1 MSARVHLIV
10 GLSGRALAQMAERA
24 AVPAVTIDAFADD
37 DTAAASLDVQRAP
50 MTPDFRFEPEALI
63 ASVKTLARH
72 FGATAAVL
80 GSGFESAPELID
92 AIDRVARVAGN
103 RTATV
108 RMLKDPH
115 SLARL
120 LARLGIPHP
129 ETRTDLP
136 EDRSGW
142 LVKRRGRAGGW
153 HVRRAEEATGLA
165 GDEYVQRRVDG
176 ELVSIVFLADGK
188 QARVV
193 GANRFW
199 TGVRGTPLDV
209 AAAPALSHSAS
220 ESPYTF
226 SGAVNVAPDSVAQ
239 LDDMRDAIAA
249 LVRASGLVGLNGID
263 CIVSRDGW
271 WLLEVNPRPTS
282 TVELHDR
289 GWPGGLF
296 GAHLQACAGSLGEG
310 RATPPNTR
318 AGLQVVYAGGARR
331 VPQHLA
337 WPEWVTD
344 RPRASAVIAA
354 GDPLCTV
361 HALAHD
367 EASVRRKLSDRAE
380 QVCRLLAPLAA

>member
-10 GLSGRALAQMAERA
+10 ALSARALAQMAERS
-24 AVPAVTIDAFADD
+24 AVPAVTLDAFADD
-37 DTAAASLDVQRAP
+37 DTAAAALDAQRAA
-50 MTPDFRFEPEALI
+50 MTADLRFEPDALL

-72 FGATAAVL
+72 YGATGAVL
-80 GSGFESAPELID
+80 GSGFESSPELID

-115 SLARL
+115 ALARL
-120 LARLGIPHP
+120 LGRLGIPHP

-136 EDRSGW
+136 EDRGGW

-165 GDEYVQRRVDG
+165 GDEYVQREVDG
-176 ELVSIVFLADGK
+176 ELVSLVFLADGK
-188 QARVV
+188 HARVV

-199 TGVRGTPLDV
+199 TGVRGAASGAPGASGTV
-209 AAAPALSHSAS
+209 AEA
-220 ESPYTF
+220 PYTF
-226 SGAVNVAPDSVAQ
+226 SGAVTVAPASVAH
-239 LDDMRDAIAA
+239 LDEMRDALSA

-263 CIVSRDGW
+263 CIVAPSGW
-271 WLLEVNPRPTS
+271 WLIEVNPRPTS
-282 TVELHDR
+282 TAELHDR

-296 GAHLQACAGSLGEG
+296 AAHLQACAGGLSDARPTL
-310 RATPPNTR
+310 PNTR
-318 AGLQVVYAGGARR
+318 AGLQVVYAGGAVR

-344 RPRASAVIAA
+344 RPRAGAAIAA

-367 EASVRRKLSDRAE
+367 EAAVRRKLTERAE

>member
-10 GLSGRALAQMAERA
+10 GLSVRALAQMAERS
-24 AVPAVTIDAFADD
+24 AVPAVTLDAFADE
-37 DTAAASLDVQRAP
+37 DTVAAALDAQRAA
-50 MTPDFRFEPEALI
+50 MAADFRFEPEPLV
-63 ASVKTLARH
+63 ASVKALARR
-72 FGATAAVL
+72 FGATASVL
-80 GSGFESAPELID
+80 GSGFESSPELID

-103 RTATV
+103 RAATV
-108 RMLKDPH
+108 RLLKDPH

-120 LARLGIPHP
+120 FGRLGIPHP

-136 EDRSGW
+136 EDRRGW

-165 GDEYVQRRVDG
+165 GDEYVQRHVDG

-188 QARVV
+188 HARVV

-199 TGVRGTPLDV
+199 TGVRGARPHGDGAHDDTPAV
-209 AAAPALSHSAS
+209 A
-220 ESPYTF
+220 ESRYTF
-226 SGAVNVAPDSVAQ
+226 SGAVNVAPSSVAQ
-239 LDDMRDAIAA
+239 LDEMRDAIDA

-263 CIVSRDGW
+263 CIVTPAGW

-282 TVELHDR
+282 TAELHDR

-296 GAHLQACAGSLGEG
+296 AAHLDACGGSLGAG
-310 RATPPNTR
+310 RVAAPHTR
-318 AGLQVVYAGGARR
+318 AGLQVVYAGGAAR

-344 RPRASAVIAA
+344 RPRAGAA
-354 GDPLCTV
+354 IESGDPLCTV
-361 HALAHD
+361 HALAAD
-367 EASVRRKLSDRAE
+367 EATVRRKLAERAE
-380 QVCRLLAPLAA
+380 QVCRLVAPLAA